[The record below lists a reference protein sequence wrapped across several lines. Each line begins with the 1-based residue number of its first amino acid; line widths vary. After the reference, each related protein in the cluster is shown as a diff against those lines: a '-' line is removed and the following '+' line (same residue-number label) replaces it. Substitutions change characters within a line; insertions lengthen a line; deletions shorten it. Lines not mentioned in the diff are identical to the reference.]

1 MLLYLRPTSFELEI
15 AKIKTNQNPI
25 KHLDVLREIFHIL
38 ESKPDMQHINIQGFE
53 RNTTTRYTITLDTR
67 DQRDTL
73 MDYYNLTISGIP
85 VKYPNTQIQEL
96 LAKTVDITNIKHGT
110 YRQYPTVKNGLRH
123 ITYRKQY
130 RVIPTILELPGLT
143 AYIKQ
148 VGASQG
154 CYICKGNHLKRICPY
169 N

>member
-25 KHLDVLREIFHIL
+25 KHLDVLGEIFHIL

-73 MDYYNLTISGIP
+73 MDYFIKKPNWPRIHIRGKPCKHTRWAPNYKWHSGQIP
-85 VKYPNTQIQEL
+85 KHTDTGTSSKNRGHYKH
-96 LAKTVDITNIKHGT
+96 KTW
-110 YRQYPTVKNGLRH
+110 YL
-123 ITYRKQY
+123 
-130 RVIPTILELPGLT
+130 
-143 AYIKQ
+143 
-148 VGASQG
+148 
-154 CYICKGNHLKRICPY
+154 
-169 N
+169 